1 MHLAGPMQLD
11 HNGLEV
17 LGRAECLELLRSV
30 PIARMGLSMKALPV
44 ILPVNIAVE
53 GDNIFVR
60 TDTGSKVEAA
70 LHHAVVAV
78 EADHHD
84 AFGHTGW
91 SVLVQGQTRV
101 VDDHREIDRL
111 HDLHL
116 VSWANAN
123 AALWVAITADIVTGR
138 RIRHDVVD
146 HPIATRSGIE
156 SLRPAS
162 DHIP

>member
-1 MHLAGPMQLD
+1 MQLD

-17 LGRAECLELLRSV
+17 LDRAECLELLRSV

-91 SVLVQGQTRV
+91 SVLVQGQTRLIE
-101 VDDHREIDRL
+101 DPREIDRL

-116 VSWANAN
+116 VSWANHE
-123 AALWVAITADIVTGR
+123 AALWVAISAEIVTGR
-138 RIRHDVVD
+138 RIRHDLAAR
-146 HPIATRSGIE
+146 PLPTSSQIE
-156 SLRPAS
+156 VSPPAPGA
-162 DHIP
+162 IP